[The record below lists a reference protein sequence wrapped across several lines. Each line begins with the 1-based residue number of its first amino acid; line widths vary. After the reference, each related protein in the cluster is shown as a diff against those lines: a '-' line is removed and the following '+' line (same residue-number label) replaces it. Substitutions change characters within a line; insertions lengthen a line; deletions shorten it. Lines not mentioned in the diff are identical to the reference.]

1 MARPTKAQHEKRA
14 AQLPPIRVTVAE
26 QAHVEEQAHNAQMS
40 VTDYLRT
47 LALHEEVKPPQSK
60 IDAAFLMELNRIGV
74 NLNQLAHAA
83 NTGRTDPSLI
93 TYAIDE
99 LVALMRRIDGGG

>member
-1 MARPTKAQHEKRA
+1 MARPTKAEHEKRT

-26 QAHVEEQAHNAQMS
+26 QTHVEEQAHNAQMS

-47 LALHEEVKPPQSK
+47 LALHEEIKPPKSK

-83 NTGRTDPSLI
+83 NTGRTEHAQISYVL
-93 TYAIDE
+93 DE
-99 LVALMRRIDGGG
+99 VVALMKRIDGGG